1 MRRVPLGLWGLA
13 VLSGVLQVLPFPI
26 AGPVPLW
33 RTHVCWIALVPLL
46 WALIGDATDGRPVN
60 RLQGA
65 ALGYA
70 SGFIWYMGSCYWI
83 YQTMHVY
90 GGLAKPIAAVIVALF
105 SLYIGL
111 YHALFGALVAAA
123 RTSRLGRQGAL
134 LLVPVFWVA
143 VELAR
148 SRITSFPWDLL
159 GVTQVD
165 NPLLRQLAPWT
176 GVCGISFVI
185 AAVNALWLLR
195 LQVRERRWTR
205 PALVATGVVL
215 IAGYS
220 FAVLRPR
227 PHARVVEAGTATLLQ
242 ENLDVG
248 AVEIQPEEGQA
259 QMLEKFAALSRQPA
273 ATVLRGMP
281 EFPGTRVIDRP
292 RRLLLNPPSSAPL
305 PGQEGR
311 SLPRLSDAYERSD
324 IIVWPESPAPFK
336 ERDPAFRTALGTLAR
351 QMGAPIIVGD
361 IGIDQAQGGSMVH
374 RPTIYNSASFIRP
387 DGSFARRYDKM
398 HLVPFGEYVPY
409 KQLFFFA
416 GSLLAEVGTFEPG
429 VRRDVFPSGGHTYG
443 TFICYESIFGDEI
456 REFAKLGAEVLVNI
470 SNDGWYGDTSAPWQ
484 HLNMVRMRAIES
496 HRWIVR
502 ATNTGITSVINPDGR
517 VIASAPRHIRTA
529 IRVTFGYEHDVTMYV
544 RFGDWLPWSCAVLTI
559 VAMGFAEWSR
569 RTNRPGWRVL

>member
-33 RTHVCWIALVPLL
+33 RTHVVWVALVPLL
-46 WALIGDATDGRPVN
+46 WAILGTAKDGRPIS

-70 SGFIWYMGSCYWI
+70 SGFVWYVGSCYWI

-105 SLYIGL
+105 SLYVGL
-111 YHALFGALVAAA
+111 YHALFGGLLATV
-123 RTSRLGRQGAL
+123 RNSRWGRQGAL
-134 LLVPVFWVA
+134 LLVPVLWVA
-143 VELAR
+143 SELAR

-159 GVTQVD
+159 GITQVD
-165 NPLLRQLAPWT
+165 NPLLRQLAPWA

-195 LQVRERRWTR
+195 ISVRERRWTR
-205 PALVATGVVL
+205 PALAVVGVAIVAAYT
-215 IAGYS
+215 
-220 FAVLRPR
+220 FAVLHPR
-227 PHARVVEAGTATLLQ
+227 RRAQPTEAGTATLLQ

-248 AVEIQPEEGQA
+248 AVEVQPPETEGQLM
-259 QMLEKFAALSRQPA
+259 QQFAALSRRP
-273 ATVLRGMP
+273 TGELLRGMP
-281 EFPGTRVIDRP
+281 ETPETRVIRDERTTALQIP
-292 RRLLLNPPSSAPL
+292 KGA
-305 PGQEGR
+305 G
-311 SLPRLSDAYERSD
+311 SLDEAFKPTDLV
-324 IIVWPESPAPFK
+324 VWPESPAPFR
-336 ERDPAFRTALGTLAR
+336 EGEPEFRAALGRLAR
-351 QMGAPIIVGD
+351 QMGAPIIVGN
-361 IGIDQAQGGSMVH
+361 IGVEQAHDAAKRKRVD
-374 RPTIYNSASFIRP
+374 TYNSASFIGP
-387 DGSFARRYDKM
+387 DGRFAGRYDKM

-429 VRRDVFPSGGHTYG
+429 VKRGVFSSGGHTFG

-456 REFAKLGAEVLVNI
+456 REFSKMGADVLINI

-496 HRWIVR
+496 HRWVLR
-502 ATNTGITSVINPDGR
+502 ATNTGITSVIDPDGR
-517 VIASAPRHIRTA
+517 VFVSTPRHVRTA
-529 IRVTFGYEHDVTMYV
+529 IRVPFGYEHDVTFYA
-544 RFGDWLPWSCAVLTI
+544 RHGDWLPWGCAALT
-559 VAMGFAEWSR
+559 VGAVGFAEWSR
-569 RTNRPGWRVL
+569 RTNRPGWRVV